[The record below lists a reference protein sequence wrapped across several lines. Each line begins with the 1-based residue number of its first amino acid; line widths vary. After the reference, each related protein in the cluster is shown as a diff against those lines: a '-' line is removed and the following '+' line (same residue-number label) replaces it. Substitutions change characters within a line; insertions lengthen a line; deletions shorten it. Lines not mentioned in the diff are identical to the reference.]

1 MSDEKQYENHS
12 EESTEGAAEGRHHGH
27 TDWNGHCFSHKR
39 DGYEKAML
47 VSSDIAFAS
56 AAFMFLMAGLIVIAI
71 IGGGRAQRIQPSH
84 LQWSPTAWRR

>member
-1 MSDEKQYENHS
+1 MKNQYENHS
-12 EESTEGAAEGRHHGH
+12 EGAAEGQHHGH
-27 TDWNGHCFSHKR
+27 TDWNGHYFSHKR
-39 DGYEKAML
+39 GGHDKAML
-47 VSSDIAFAS
+47 VSSDIPFAS